1 MTTPFGIYNY
11 NRLVMRAHPA
21 SGECQ
26 SRMAVIMR
34 GLEGEMQI
42 KDDIVVHRKD
52 EQHDDRLRVMQDR
65 KIKVYVD
72 HGPEGLAS
80 TIAQGYTNDEDPR
93 DGNIQWRPMNHTSH
107 ALTKAERAYGKMDGE
122 SMGVY
127 SGIITNRR

>member
-1 MTTPFGIYNY
+1 
-11 NRLVMRAHPA
+11 MRAHPA

-93 DGNIQWRPMNHTSH
+93 DGNIQWRPMNQTSH